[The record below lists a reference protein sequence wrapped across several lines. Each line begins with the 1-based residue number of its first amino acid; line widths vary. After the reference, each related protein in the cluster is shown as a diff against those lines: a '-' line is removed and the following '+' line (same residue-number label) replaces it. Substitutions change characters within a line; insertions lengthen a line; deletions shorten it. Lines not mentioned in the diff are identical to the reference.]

1 MKDRIY
7 SIKPGYLVENVAGQY
22 ILLAPAVGDIDY
34 TKMMVLSESAALIV
48 NTLIARSST
57 LGEMLQSLL
66 QEYEVDE
73 EMARKEL
80 LSLLAQ
86 LEQLKI
92 LL

>member
-22 ILLAPAVGDIDY
+22 LLLAPAVGDIDY

-73 EMARKEL
+73 ETARKEL

>member
-1 MKDRIY
+1 MKDKIY

-73 EMARKEL
+73 ETARKEL
-80 LSLLAQ
+80 LSLLAR

>member
-73 EMARKEL
+73 ETARKEL

>member
-1 MKDRIY
+1 MKDKIY

-73 EMARKEL
+73 ETARKEL

>member
-48 NTLIARSST
+48 NILIARSST
-57 LGEMLQSLL
+57 LEEMLQSLL
-66 QEYEVDE
+66 QVYEVDE
-73 EMARKEL
+73 ETARKEL

>member
-73 EMARKEL
+73 ETGRKEL
-80 LSLLAQ
+80 LSLLAR